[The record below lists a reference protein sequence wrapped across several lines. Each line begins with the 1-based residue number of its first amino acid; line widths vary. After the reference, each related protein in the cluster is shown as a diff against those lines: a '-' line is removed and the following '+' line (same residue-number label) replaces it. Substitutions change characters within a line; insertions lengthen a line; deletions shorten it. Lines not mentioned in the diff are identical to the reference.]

1 MTSIR
6 SIDAITLAATNMAAS
21 ISFYSALGFTLSF
34 GGDDSEFTTMSIEPN
49 GPHVNL
55 VHRPANSATHTNW
68 GRVIFHVDDVD
79 ELHRTAVAAGLTP
92 QNKPTDASWGE
103 PYFAIFDPTGHDISF
118 AKPLNSQPQ

>member
-1 MTSIR
+1 MTKIR
-6 SIDAITLAATNMAAS
+6 SIDAITLTATNMAAS

-55 VHRPANSATHTNW
+55 IFRPSDNDINTTW

-79 ELHRTAVAAGLTP
+79 DLHHQAVAAGLTP
-92 QNKPTDASWGE
+92 QNEPTNASWGE
-103 PYFAIFDPTGHDISF
+103 RYFAIFDPTGHDISF
-118 AKPLNSQPQ
+118 AKPLNSEP

>member
-6 SIDAITLAATNMAAS
+6 SIDAITLVATNMEAS

-34 GGDDSEFTTMSIEPN
+34 GGNDAEFTTMSIEPS

-55 VHRPANSATHTNW
+55 ISRPADNAVKTSW

-79 ELHRTAVAAGLTP
+79 DLYRTAVAAGLAP
-92 QNKPTDASWGE
+92 QNEPTDASWGE
-103 PYFAIFDPTGHDISF
+103 RYFAIFDPTGHDISF
-118 AKPLNSQPQ
+118 AKPLG